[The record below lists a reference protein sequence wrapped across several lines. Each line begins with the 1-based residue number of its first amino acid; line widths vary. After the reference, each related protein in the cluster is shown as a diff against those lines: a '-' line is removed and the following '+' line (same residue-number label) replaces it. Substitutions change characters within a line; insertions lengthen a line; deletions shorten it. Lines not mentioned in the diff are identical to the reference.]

1 MKGNAGATSLRRT
14 RRTGDPMKTFDAL
27 PSPLRKCLAE
37 AALPWSPASVRRIW
51 SRSLAEGK
59 RPEEV
64 LHTLSELE
72 LRNLARDK
80 MAVRPGA

>member
-1 MKGNAGATSLRRT
+1 MKGNTGATSLRRT
-14 RRTGDPMKTFDAL
+14 RRAGDPMKTFDAL
-27 PSPLRKCLAE
+27 PSPLRQWLAE

-64 LHTLSELE
+64 LHTLRELE

-80 MAVRPGA
+80 TAVRPGA